1 MAASHKPLPP
11 VQTSPRAADAASYMA
26 MVAANLQAQQ
36 VARMN
41 QAIGMYTG
49 FNPRT
54 PYQSAPGPQH
64 LSVTGET
71 PGSMSVNQATNII
84 PYDVNLIRQYPNL
97 SPSMQLAV
105 RWSVAFKPSW
115 TYQELQ
121 AYRQAV
127 YDSSNQAKQFALD
140 PRYTAPGVFH
150 AYQPGEAAGQFD
162 ADPTVNVP
170 PYNVDMIRR
179 YPSLTPAE
187 QLRVRYAVALKAS
200 WTTAELDAY
209 RQAVYESD
217 PRANQFTLDP
227 RWSAPGV
234 FHLGRVGEAAGA
246 FYTPRQAA
254 DAFADLAKQM
264 EAVAQQARRAGD
276 VMVTMRTSLPRD
288 IGIPSLDTPMATSF
302 AQNPRRANQL

>member
-1 MAASHKPLPP
+1 M
-11 VQTSPRAADAASYMA
+11 ADAASYMA

-64 LSVTGET
+64 LYATGET
-71 PGSMSVNQATNII
+71 PGSLSVNQATNII

-127 YDSSNQAKQFALD
+127 YDSSNQAKFQTLD
-140 PRYTAPGVFH
+140 PRYTAPGLFH
-150 AYQPGEAAGQFD
+150 AYQPGQTAGAFER
-162 ADPTVNVP
+162 DPSVNVQ
-170 PYNVDMIRR
+170 PYSVDMIRR
-179 YPSLTPAE
+179 YPSLSPLE
-187 QLRVRYAVALKAS
+187 QLQVRYAVAQKAT

-217 PRANQFTLDP
+217 PRGNQFTEDP

-254 DAFADLAKQM
+254 DAFAALAAQM
-264 EAVAQQARRAGD
+264 EAVARQARRAGE
-276 VMVTMRTSLPRD
+276 VMIRMRTDLPRD
-288 IGIPSLDTPMATSF
+288 IGIPSLDTPVASTF
-302 AQNPRRANQL
+302 PNNPRRVNQL